1 MTRLTRRFARA
12 FAALV
17 REAAHAAPR
26 IDASLRDGR

>member
-1 MTRLTRRFARA
+1 MTNLPRRLARA

-26 IDASLRDGR
+26 LDASLRSGR

>member
-26 IDASLRDGR
+26 LDSKLRDGR

>member
-26 IDASLRDGR
+26 LGNNLRDDR